1 MEDAEGPLQTGREI
15 LSGPLRSDFE
25 VLFWETFEEIFGR
38 HVGRTMRA
46 VLANRAASYP
56 GDLTEVERAIL
67 ALRELFGVQARTV
80 EQQVLSRLRAKVR
93 SEGKEWR
100 PEELGLYP

>member
-1 MEDAEGPLQTGREI
+1 MEDAEGLLQTSKEI

-25 VLFWETFEEIFGR
+25 AVFWETFEEIFGR
-38 HVGRTMRA
+38 HVGQTMRA

-67 ALRELFGVQARTV
+67 ALRELFGDQARTV
-80 EQQVLSRLRAKVR
+80 EQQVLSRLRARVR
-93 SEGKEWR
+93 SQGKEWS
-100 PEELGLYP
+100 PAELGLHP